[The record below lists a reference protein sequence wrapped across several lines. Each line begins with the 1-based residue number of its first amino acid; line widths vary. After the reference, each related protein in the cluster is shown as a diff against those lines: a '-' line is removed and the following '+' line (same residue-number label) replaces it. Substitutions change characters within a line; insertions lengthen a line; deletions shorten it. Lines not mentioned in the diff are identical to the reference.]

1 MGMPVITAGTGTR
14 AQAIT
19 DLMTSV
25 ALEEAALAHIL
36 NAEGEKI
43 QKIVALATTADELLE
58 VNASVESMVKSIT
71 KLEAVL
77 AEKLELVETAIATE
91 SEESTD
97 ETA

>member
-19 DLMTSV
+19 DLVTSV

-43 QKIVALATTADELLE
+43 QKIVADATTAEE
-58 VNASVESMVKSIT
+58 MIAVNTSVESMVKSIT
-71 KLEAVL
+71 QLEMVL
-77 AEKLELVETAIATE
+77 HGKLELIEASLETTE
-91 SEESTD
+91 
-97 ETA
+97 